1 MSFNL
6 EGRIRIKD
14 DGATKTLRDVEKMI
28 ERAKRAT
35 KQYSDTNDQLSHAQ
49 SHVSKGAGNVTHELK
64 AIERAS
70 KEAKKELSN
79 LGTKAKNV
87 LGGIGK
93 SIGRS
98 ALYGG
103 VAAIGAAGYV
113 GYKSLNKA
121 MDFEAQM
128 SSIQALTGA
137 TDAQMK
143 SMQSLALQ
151 QGAQTKYSALQ
162 AGQAIEELLKAG
174 ITPATV
180 EAGALNA
187 SLNLATAGSLDL
199 AAAAEIMSTALN
211 AFQEDGM
218 TAAQAADI
226 LAGTANASATS
237 VEELRYS
244 LSMSSAVAAGL
255 GMNFEDVNVA
265 LGLFANRGLKGSD
278 AGTSLKTML
287 QTLQPVTD
295 EQIELFR
302 ALGLVTAD
310 GSNQFFDAAGNI
322 KSLNDIAGTLR
333 KSMAKLTNQ
342 ERQHALKLMFGTD
355 AVRAA
360 TILFKEGSEG
370 VEEFREEMSKVTALD
385 VARKKMDNA
394 AGAVEQ
400 FRGALETLQIAGM
413 MPILPLVKDLANGA
427 ADFIEAYSPQITAGI
442 QSMVDRAKAYIKTNF
457 TDNPEFQKLTTLEQK
472 IAFTFDKFG
481 ELFND
486 WWTNGGQ
493 ARVTSAAE
501 KITEV
506 IANVLK
512 NSKPLIDAAIKL
524 GVGIADGVRQGI
536 MDSLKLPEE
545 LLELVPGGNT
555 AKTNRLIEFN
565 QKMSDTDNN
574 TPMFGGPAVMQAPQS
589 KSLWDSVTGVFKG
602 HNGGIS
608 NIPYNNYVA
617 RLHAGE
623 AVLTREEA
631 KRWRGESG
639 ANYGDGSSSGVVIT
653 GNTFHVREE
662 ADIERIAKR
671 IAYEIAM

>member
-6 EGRIRIKD
+6 EGRLRIKD

-35 KQYSDTNDQLSHAQ
+35 KQYSDTNDQLSRAQ

-103 VAAIGAAGYV
+103 AAAIGAVGYV

-457 TDNPEFQKLTTLEQK
+457 TDNPEWQRLTTLESK
-472 IAFTFDKFG
+472 IEFTFDKFG

-486 WWTNGGQ
+486 WWMNGGQ
-493 ARVTSAAE
+493 ARVTAAAD

-512 NSKPLIDAAIKL
+512 NSQPLIDAAIKL

-555 AKTNRLIEFN
+555 AKTKRLIEFN

-589 KSLWDSVTGVFKG
+589 KSLWDSVTGVFQG
-602 HNGGIS
+602 HNGGLR
-608 NIPYNNYVA
+608 NVPYNNYQA
-617 RLHAGE
+617 RLHSGE

-639 ANYGDGSSSGVVIT
+639 ANYGDGGSGNVVIT

-671 IAYEIAM
+671 LAYEMAM